1 MDLVRQMP
9 PMSWLATGDIAQ
21 SRLETA
27 SAARPR
33 PDLPP
38 VTAPERPDFVAPR
51 PPDQSR
57 FGLVRAG
64 LMSPSTSIKEY
75 SPERALKPWGVAM
88 LPDSA
93 RQEELREARAA
104 LEAKADSRISEPA
117 PAPASLPEAA
127 PVTTIADLAPASPVT
142 LRDDDPI
149 EPIPTVSGTGDD

>member
-21 SRLETA
+21 SRLEPA

-38 VTAPERPDFVAPR
+38 VTASERTDFVAPR

-117 PAPASLPEAA
+117 PEPLPEAA
-127 PVTTIADLAPASPVT
+127 PVPTAVDLAPAPLIP
-142 LRDDDPI
+142 LRGDDPI
-149 EPIPTVSGTGDD
+149 EPIPADPGTGEA